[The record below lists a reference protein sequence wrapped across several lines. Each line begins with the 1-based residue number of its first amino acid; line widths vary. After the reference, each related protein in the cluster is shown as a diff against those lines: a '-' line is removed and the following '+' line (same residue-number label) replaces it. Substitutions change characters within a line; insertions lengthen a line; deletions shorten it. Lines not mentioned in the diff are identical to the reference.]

1 MYNNISDPF
10 LKRIITS
17 DAASTRFHACER
29 FNRCEHVSVDGN
41 GGRAPTAAANAAPS
55 VSVTGKH
62 VVYVNPVTMGAAEW
76 QRYMKETNEK
86 IRRGDVVNHLVSA
99 LRSLTKRTA
108 MLTMSLS

>member
-41 GGRAPTAAANAAPS
+41 GSRAPTAAATATPS

-62 VVYVNPVTMGAAEW
+62 VVYVNPVTMGAEEW
-76 QRYMKETNEK
+76 QRYMKETGAK
-86 IRRGDVVNHLVSA
+86 LQSGDVVNHLVSA
-99 LRSLTKRTA
+99 LHSLTRGPPC
-108 MLTMSLS
+108 